1 MHLHKLV
8 FIGQTNEDAVVGTA
22 ASLNIK
28 SKILI
33 REILCIKQ
41 AIDRTKLVFGHQV
54 AHESSLDDECLST
67 VKPLCRA
74 YSLPQPLG
82 KV

>member
-22 ASLNIK
+22 ASLNIWQVK
-28 SKILI
+28 V
-33 REILCIKQ
+33 
-41 AIDRTKLVFGHQV
+41 VFGHQV

-82 KV
+82 KA